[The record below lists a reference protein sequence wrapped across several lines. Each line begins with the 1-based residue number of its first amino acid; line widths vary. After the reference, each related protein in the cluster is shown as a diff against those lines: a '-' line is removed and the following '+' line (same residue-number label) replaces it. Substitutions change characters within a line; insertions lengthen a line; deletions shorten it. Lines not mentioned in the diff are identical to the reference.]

1 MKFQINDDYLLS
13 AEGNQYTLY
22 HTRPAQANPF
32 DPDATPDE
40 SKIVGTVVGYYRW
53 LQHALIG
60 YMQHAVGNCNA
71 TDAKAIIAKL
81 EEVQQTIKDVAPIL
95 PRTRVEEGDPVAPAE
110 PKPAEDVVTKPK
122 PAFLQQPAGAANR
135 PKPKPKPKVTPS

>member
-1 MKFQINDDYLLS
+1 VKLQIDNDYLLS

-22 HTRPAQANPF
+22 HIRPAQANPF
-32 DPDATPDE
+32 AENAEADE

-53 LQHALIG
+53 LQHALVG

-81 EEVQQTIKDVAPIL
+81 TEVEATIREMAPIL
-95 PRTRVEEGDPVAPAE
+95 PRTKIEDDTSEAPVATDAD
-110 PKPAEDVVTKPK
+110 AAKPK
-122 PAFLQQPAGAANR
+122 PAFLQQMPTGPKIR
-135 PKPKPKPKVTPS
+135 PKPKPKPTTPS